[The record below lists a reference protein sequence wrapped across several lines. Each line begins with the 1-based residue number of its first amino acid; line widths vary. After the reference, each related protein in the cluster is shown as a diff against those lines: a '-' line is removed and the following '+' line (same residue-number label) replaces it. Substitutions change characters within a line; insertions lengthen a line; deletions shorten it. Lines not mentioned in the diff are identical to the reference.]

1 MHKNIYDKNVSR
13 NDKLSHVLFSSN
25 GKNTAKKDN
34 Q

>member
-1 MHKNIYDKNVSR
+1 MHKNIYDK